1 MMISFR
7 YGLILVKNIRDFHV
21 FYRKVKPKQI
31 TNLIFRINLVKLVWK
46 ESKERTCT
54 MTKKLFQEDV
64 YRKDCESTILRV
76 LGSGTAEDPFL
87 LVLDRTVFFP
97 EGGGQPCDLGT
108 IDGITLTHVF
118 EKDGEIYHRMLPMDQ
133 DDGGNSYIGG
143 SSHTKRWDSGEKVL
157 CVLDW
162 NRRFDHMQR
171 HCGEHILS
179 GIFFRETGGVNRGF
193 HMGSGYMTID
203 IDIPGITWEQAQR
216 IEDLT
221 NEVIWSNVPVTTRY
235 FQDRSEAERLPLR
248 KPLAIDDDISIVC
261 VGEESNPADC
271 VACCGTHPATS
282 GQVGLL
288 KIFRLENY
296 KGMTRV
302 YFNAGKDA
310 LKDYQNKHRII
321 TVLNQKYSSDDND
334 LLDKMKVQDEKNRE
348 VRQELHLMKSTFI
361 AKAAGEILESGA
373 DSGVVI
379 REYPYFQVNDLL
391 GIAKI
396 LNEHKFSTLAV
407 LISTRENI
415 VILASAG
422 GHDCGKLVKD
432 NAHVWGGKGGGNAA
446 GARVMFS
453 SRENLDCFITFIH
466 QAFRKTRQS

>member
-1 MMISFR
+1 
-7 YGLILVKNIRDFHV
+7 
-21 FYRKVKPKQI
+21 
-31 TNLIFRINLVKLVWK
+31 
-46 ESKERTCT
+46 

-64 YRKDCESTILRV
+64 YRKECESTV
-76 LGSGTAEDPFL
+76 LKLQGSGTSEDPYL
-87 LVLDRTVFFP
+87 LILDSTVFFP

-108 IDGITLTHVF
+108 IDGIPLDYVF
-118 EKDGEIYHRMLPMDQ
+118 EKDGEIYHRLLPAEQ
-133 DDGGNSYIGG
+133 FGGRSG
-143 SSHTKRWDSGEKVL
+143 SHTARWESGEKVH

-162 NRRFDHMQR
+162 NRRFEHMQR

-203 IDIPGITWEQAQR
+203 IDIPGITWEQARR

-235 FQDRSEAERLPLR
+235 YQDRSEAEKLPLR
-248 KPLAIDDDISIVC
+248 KALAIDEDISIVC

-271 VACCGTHPATS
+271 VACCGTHPDTS

-288 KIFRLENY
+288 KIFKLENY

-302 YFNAGKDA
+302 YFNAGKGA
-310 LKDYQNKHRII
+310 LVDYQNKHRII
-321 TVLNQKYSSDDND
+321 TELNQKYSSDDND
-334 LLDKMKVQDEKNRE
+334 LLDKMKAQDEKNKDI
-348 VRQELHLMKSTFI
+348 RQELYLMKSTFI
-361 AKAAGEILESGA
+361 ARAAGEILESSTDA
-373 DSGVVI
+373 GVVI

-391 GIAKI
+391 GISKI
-396 LNEHKFSTLAV
+396 ITEQSGGTGQGKGGKPTSHTAGGKASPLTA

-432 NAHVWGGKGGGNAA
+432 NAHVWGGKGGGNAS
-446 GARVMFS
+446 GARAMFP
-453 SRENLDCFITFIH
+453 SRENLDCFITFIQ
-466 QAFRKTRQS
+466 QAYRKTDRSGASTDSSCNNTDSSDMRNG